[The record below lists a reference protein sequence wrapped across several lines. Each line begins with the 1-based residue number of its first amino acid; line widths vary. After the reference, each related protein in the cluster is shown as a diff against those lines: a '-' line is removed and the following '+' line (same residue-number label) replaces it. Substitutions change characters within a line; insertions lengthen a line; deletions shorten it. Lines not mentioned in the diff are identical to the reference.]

1 MIYPSGRA
9 IALAGAGA
17 FPALLAALLVP
28 AWWHL
33 ALLWI
38 ALLLGFMAVD
48 ALAGAGPKAVKA
60 IVGAPA
66 MVGVGAGVPV
76 RIAVTGVGG
85 RVEARLGHDALLSD
99 TGTLAPKL
107 MLSGD
112 GGDDGGAV
120 HHLVAARR
128 GLSRLG
134 PLWLRWRGP
143 FGLVWKQRV
152 IDPQTQVAIQPDM
165 DGVRE
170 DAMRLLRRDA
180 MIGERVE
187 PCIGQGR
194 EFEALTDYRRGMER
208 RMIDWKRSARH
219 SRLLAKEYRAETAN
233 SLVLA
238 IDSGRLMCEPV
249 AGLPRI
255 DRAISA
261 TLLTAFVALKA
272 GDGVRLFSFDSHP
285 HVASGAV
292 RGLAGFAQLQRL
304 AAQIDYSAQETNFTL
319 GLTSLDARLDRRSL
333 VIIFTDFVDPASAE
347 LMLRTA
353 GRLTSKHVVLF
364 LMMRDEELE
373 SLVDTVPTG
382 SEDVARAVA
391 AGILLRE
398 RKLVIERLRLA
409 GAEVLEA
416 DWRNM
421 GPQLVT
427 RYLDIVKAQRL

>member
-17 FPALLAALLVP
+17 LPALLAAFLLP
-28 AWWHL
+28 ALWQL

-38 ALLLGFMAVD
+38 ALVLGFMAVD
-48 ALAGAGPKAVKA
+48 ALAGAGPKAVQA

-85 RVEARLGHDALLSD
+85 RIEARLGHDALLSD
-99 TGTLAPKL
+99 RGTLAPKL
-107 MLSGD
+107 VLS

-128 GLSRLG
+128 GLSQLG

-152 IDPQTQVAIQPDM
+152 IDPDTQVAVQPDM

-170 DAMRLLRRDA
+170 DAMKLLRRDA

-187 PCIGQGR
+187 PRIGQGR
-194 EFEALTDYRRGMER
+194 EFEALTDYQRGMER

-255 DRAISA
+255 DRAVSA
-261 TLLTAFVALKA
+261 ALLTAFVALKA
-272 GDGVRLFSFDSHP
+272 GDGVRLFAFDSHP

-292 RGLAGFAQLQRL
+292 RGTQGFAQLQRL
-304 AAQIDYSAQETNFTL
+304 AARIDYSTQETNFTL

-333 VIIFTDFVDPASAE
+333 VILFTDFVDPASAE
-347 LMLRTA
+347 LMLRTV

-364 LMMRDEELE
+364 LIMRDAELE
-373 SLVDTVPTG
+373 SLVDAVPQD

-391 AGILLRE
+391 AGTLLRE

-416 DWRNM
+416 DWRDM

-427 RYLDIVKAQRL
+427 RYLDIVKAQKL

>member
-17 FPALLAALLVP
+17 LPALLAAFLVP

-38 ALLLGFMAVD
+38 ALILGFMLVD
-48 ALAGAGPKAVKA
+48 ALAGAGPKAVA
-60 IVGAPA
+60 WTLAAPGQ
-66 MVGVGAGVPV
+66 VGVGGDVPV
-76 RIAVTGVGG
+76 RLSVSGLRGV
-85 RVEARLGHDALLSD
+85 VEARLGHDALL
-99 TGTLAPKL
+99 GERGALAPKL
-107 MLSGD
+107 RLTGD
-112 GGDDGGAV
+112 GEGAEHV
-120 HHLVAARR
+120 LTAARR
-128 GLSRLG
+128 GLSELG

-152 IDPQTQVAIQPDM
+152 IDPDRRIAIQPDM

-170 DAMRLLRRDA
+170 DAMKLLRRDA

-187 PCIGQGR
+187 PRIGQGR
-194 EFEALTDYRRGMER
+194 EFEALTDYQRGMER

-255 DRAISA
+255 DRAVSA
-261 TLLTAFVALKA
+261 ALLTAFVALKA

-292 RGLAGFAQLQRL
+292 RGAQGFAQLQRL

-333 VIIFTDFVDPASAE
+333 VILFTDFVDPASAE
-347 LMLRTA
+347 LMLRTV
-353 GRLTSKHVVLF
+353 GRLTSRHVVLF
-364 LMMRDEELE
+364 LIMRDEELE
-373 SLVDTVPTG
+373 SLVDAVPED

-409 GAEVLEA
+409 GAEVLETG
-416 DWRNM
+416 WRDM
-421 GPQLVT
+421 GPQLVG
-427 RYLDIVKAQRL
+427 RYLDIVQAQKL